1 MTANFRTTLKL
12 LAPHVRPY
20 LGILGLVLALG
31 ALGASAQRGI
41 FLLLTPTWEVL
52 FPADPVALGS
62 LGAAGQAQEL
72 VGGGGLGAMRD
83 GLMRAVLGAEV
94 VPADPD
100 ARLAMLFR
108 VGALIAAISVLA
120 AVVHYFFLYL
130 ARWAALRMV
139 VSLRVSL
146 ARHLMG
152 LSLRYHGE
160 RKFGDLLSR
169 ISADVSTTL
178 NIVNNTLTELV
189 QEPLLA
195 VASLAFAFLIAPEA
209 TLLVAVGLPIL
220 AWSIGLLARKVR
232 KGSVRSHTT
241 LGASVQALSQ
251 MFQGVRTVK
260 AFGAEERELER
271 YREMN
276 EGYVRATMRMVRALA
291 FTNAWTILYSH
302 VGLAI
307 LLVVVGVFTI
317 KSGLFQHDGD
327 MLTFFMLISG
337 VYSNIKRTARAV
349 TRANEAVGASQ
360 RLQEVLDEVP
370 EITEGSAA
378 IAIEPGKALQAGVE
392 LRDVSFTYAGSAAP
406 ALADINLHIKPGETL
421 ALVGHS
427 GSGKSTLMDLVA
439 RFIDP
444 TAGSILVG
452 GHDLRELSLDSW
464 CAAYAMVG
472 QDPFLFHTT
481 IAENI
486 EYGRPGAGE
495 AEVAAAARM
504 ANIHEF
510 IAELP
515 EGYQTNVAD
524 AGTRLSGGQK
534 QRITIARALL
544 KEAPLLLLDEAT
556 SALDPL
562 AEAAV
567 QEALERL
574 MANHTVLVIAHR
586 LSTIRNADRIVVLEE
601 GRIVEQGSHADLLA
615 RGGVYAGLQETQLQS

>member
-1 MTANFRTTLKL
+1 ME
-12 LAPHVRPY
+12 P
-20 LGILGLVLALG
+20 
-31 ALGASAQRGI
+31 
-41 FLLLTPTWEVL
+41 
-52 FPADPVALGS
+52 
-62 LGAAGQAQEL
+62 GAALEL
-72 VGGGGLGAMRD
+72 LESGGMGDMRD
-83 GLMRAVLGAEV
+83 GIMRTVLGTTV
-94 VPADPD
+94 VPTEPD
-100 ARLAMLFR
+100 ARMNLLFR
-108 VGALIAAISVLA
+108 VGGWLAAIAIFA
-120 AVVHYFFLYL
+120 AVMHYFFLYL

-139 VSLRVSL
+139 VSLRMTL

-152 LSLRYHGE
+152 LSLRYHGQ

-195 VASLAFAFLIAPEA
+195 LASLAFAFLIAPEA
-209 TLLVAVGLPIL
+209 TMLVAIGLPVL
-220 AWSIGLLARKVR
+220 AWTIGRLSRKVR
-232 KGSVRSHTT
+232 KGSLHSHTT

-260 AFGAEERELER
+260 AFGAEERELKR

-276 EGYVRATMRMVRALA
+276 DGYVRATMRMVRALA
-291 FTNAWTILYSH
+291 LTNAWTILYSH
-302 VGLAI
+302 VGFAL
-307 LLVVVGVFTI
+307 LLVFVGTLTI
-317 KSGLFQHDGD
+317 RRGLFQHDGD

-337 VYSNIKRTARAV
+337 VYSNIKRTTRAV
-349 TRANEAVGASQ
+349 TRSQEAVGASQ
-360 RLQEVLDEVP
+360 RLQEVFEEVP
-370 EITEGSAA
+370 EITEAA
-378 IAIEPGKALQAGVE
+378 DAKI
-392 LRDVSFTYAGSAAP
+392 DVSIDNGIELKNVTFTYADSDRP

-444 TAGSILVG
+444 TEGAIFASGD
-452 GHDLRELSLDSW
+452 DLREISIRSW
-464 CAAYAMVG
+464 CDTFAMVG

-486 EYGRPGAGE
+486 EYGQPGAT
-495 AEVAAAARM
+495 AEQIESAART

-510 IAELP
+510 ITSLP

-534 QRITIARALL
+534 QRVTIARAIL
-544 KEAPLLLLDEAT
+544 KGAPLLLLDEAT
-556 SALDPL
+556 SSLDPL
-562 AEAAV
+562 AEATV
-567 QEALERL
+567 HEALERL
-574 MANHTVLVIAHR
+574 MEDHTVLVIAHR

-601 GRIVEQGSHADLLA
+601 GRIVEEGTHVELLA
-615 RGGVYAGLQETQLQS
+615 MRGVYAELQETQLQA

>member
-1 MTANFRTTLKL
+1 MTANLRTTLKL

-20 LGILGLVLALG
+20 LGVLALVLLLG
-31 ALGASAQRGI
+31 ALGAGAQRGI

-52 FPADPVALGS
+52 FPGDPGALA
-62 LGAAGQAQEL
+62 AAGPAQEL
-72 VGGGGLGAMRD
+72 VAGGGLGGVRD
-83 GLMRAVLGAEV
+83 GIMRLVLGAESA
-94 VPADPD
+94 PADPD
-100 ARLAMLFR
+100 ARMALLFR
-108 VGALIAAISVLA
+108 VGGLIAAISVLA
-120 AVVHYFFLYL
+120 AVIHYFFLYL

-139 VSLRVSL
+139 VSLRMAL

-195 VASLAFAFLIAPEA
+195 LASLAFAFVIAPQA
-209 TLLVAVGLPIL
+209 TLLVAIGLPVL
-220 AWSIGLLARKVR
+220 ALSISVLARKVR

-271 YREMN
+271 YRDMN
-276 EGYVRATMRMVRALA
+276 EGYVKATMRMVRALA

-302 VGLAI
+302 VGLAV
-307 LLVVVGVFTI
+307 LLVVVGALTI
-317 KSGLFQHDGD
+317 SRGLFQHDGD

-349 TRANEAVGASQ
+349 TRAQEAVGASQ
-360 RLQEVLDEVP
+360 RLREVLDEVP
-370 EITEGSAA
+370 EIVEAESAL
-378 IAIEPGKALQAGVE
+378 ALESGQSLLQGVE
-392 LRDVSFTYAGSAAP
+392 LRGVTFSYQGSAMP
-406 ALADINLHIKPGETL
+406 ALAEIDLHIKPGETL

-444 TAGSILVG
+444 TEGAVMVA

-464 CAAYAMVG
+464 CGSYAMVG

-481 IAENI
+481 IFENI
-486 EYGRPGAGE
+486 EYGKPGADAQQIE
-495 AEVAAAARM
+495 AAARQ
-504 ANIHEF
+504 ANIHDF

-515 EGYQTNVAD
+515 EGYQTDVAD

-567 QEALERL
+567 QQALERL

-601 GRIVEQGSHADLLA
+601 GRIVEQGTHDELLA
-615 RGGVYAGLQETQLQS
+615 RGGTYAELQETQLQA